1 MTSIESI
8 ETFPALLPVTETFRF
23 GSGSAGPAGGTA
35 PHVFVRVTT
44 ADGHV
49 GWGEGRPSP
58 GWAYETLETVTATIE
73 RHLAP
78 AVVGL
83 PVTDRHGLHER
94 MDAAIGRGPSTGA
107 PVAKAALDIAVHDA
121 CAAAAGLTLRGLL
134 GGSDE
139 RDRVELSYTVT
150 AATAAEAAEAVTRAR
165 GEGLRH
171 FNFKV
176 GVHPESDVAVAAA
189 IRDAA
194 GPEAFVWAD
203 ANQSLS
209 PARARRLMVELY
221 EAGADVLEQPL
232 RADVPGALAQLR
244 DLSPLALAVDESS
257 VSPADLLRIAAAGL
271 VDYHVMKVT
280 RSGGLWPSLQ
290 QAFIAQAAGLEI
302 LVSGLTDSAVVKHA
316 VCQLAAA
323 LGARGPAGLNGSQFI
338 DDVALFADKAERER
352 GGEVRL
358 SAGPGLGIAPD
369 EDVLADLAERCRAE
383 LGLAP
388 AATVTA

>member
-1 MTSIESI
+1 
-8 ETFPALLPVTETFRF
+8 V
-23 GSGSAGPAGGTA
+23 
-35 PHVFVRVTT
+35 T

-78 AVVGL
+78 AVAGL

-134 GGSDE
+134 GGADQ

-150 AATAAEAAEAVTRAR
+150 AASAAEAAEAVARAR
-165 GEGLRH
+165 EEDGLRH

-176 GVHPESDVAVAAA
+176 GVHGNSDVAVAAA

-194 GPEAFVWAD
+194 GPRAFVWAD

-209 PARARRLMVELY
+209 LARARRLMVELY
-221 EAGADVLEQPL
+221 EAGVDVLEQPL
-232 RADVPGALAQLR
+232 RADVPDALAQLR
-244 DLSPLALAVDESS
+244 GLSPLALAVDESS

-271 VDYHVMKVT
+271 VDYHVMKLT

-338 DDVALFADKAERER
+338 DDTALFPDRADRER

-369 EDVLADLAERCRAE
+369 EDVLADLAERCRAD